1 MKTNKCQCSCRAT
14 DNDVGTI
21 DVQVTYDA
29 DVPTAVY
36 KANVRLVQA
45 NCRTEVRCVPSANSS
60 LNKIVCDTYD
70 SQAKRLF
77 VFKFN
82 LMDVSK
88 FNMLILSQ

>member
-1 MKTNKCQCSCRAT
+1 MLTIDAFNTCPKKKKVFFYVKTNKCQCSCRAT
-14 DNDVGTI
+14 ENDVGTI

-29 DVPTAVY
+29 DVPTAVC

-70 SQAKRLF
+70 SQLKR
-77 VFKFN
+77 
-82 LMDVSK
+82 
-88 FNMLILSQ
+88 